1 MGLVVDFG
9 VGHVSWSII
18 SNFGL
23 KILLKVKVW
32 VSVIFWFPFIFG
44 YLSCVFILI
53 TPHLLHFSLPSWSL
67 LLFPHIFIMTTLCSS
82 DLPLITERASSYF
95 PSLTSPSII
104 FLFGFLAN
112 ILQTHSSSIYFSED
126 DYLEIN
132 LNLFFWLNGYT
143 GFIACSPE
151 EFTDFMFGLL
161 YCYS

>member
-1 MGLVVDFG
+1 MFFWSAFD
-9 VGHVSWSII
+9 HWKSII
-18 SNFGL
+18 
-23 KILLKVKVW
+23 I
-32 VSVIFWFPFIFG
+32 
-44 YLSCVFILI
+44 
-53 TPHLLHFSLPSWSL
+53 FSL
-67 LLFPHIFIMTTLCSS
+67 S
-82 DLPLITERASSYF
+82 DFTF
-95 PSLTSPSII
+95 NN